1 MSDTI
6 FQFLF
11 LMDEIFWGY
20 IAFVLI
26 MIFGFYLTI
35 RTGFFQIRALPNICK
50 TFFHFLF
57 HKGGEKRGIHPLQ
70 AFFASAGGMIGIG
83 NLVGIVT
90 AVQLGGPGALLWV
103 WFAGMIGAIVK
114 YSEIYLGLKFRVE
127 NKEGGYDGGPMYFLP
142 KAFGTTAISFIVAAL
157 LCVYGIEIYQFSV
170 ITESVSYNW
179 GFNRLAVIIIF
190 LACVLY
196 ASLGGVKRVGQISSW
211 IMPLFLVIYMLMGS
225 WVIFCEFD
233 VLPSVFLSVFK
244 TAFTGH
250 AAVGGFAG
258 STIILAIQHG
268 IGRASYSSDI
278 GIGYDAIIHSESSA
292 IRPER
297 QARLAIL
304 GVAIDNL
311 ICTFS
316 ILVVLVSGVWK
327 GDEILE
333 GSMLLQSSLAKYF
346 PYMKFFMPFFFIAVG
361 YTTIAAYFVM
371 GIKCARFL
379 APKWGQRIYVLYGM
393 ASFLFFSYVPQL
405 QALLVMSIS
414 GSLLLM
420 INLLGI
426 FRLRREIYF
435 VKENFSKNEQAP
447 EPVSSV
453 DRKLELN

>member
-1 MSDTI
+1 MPDSI

-11 LMDEIFWGY
+11 LIDEIFWGY
-20 IAFVLI
+20 IAFILI
-26 MIFGFYLTI
+26 MIFGFYLTA

-50 TFFHFLF
+50 TFFHFLK
-57 HKGGEKRGIHPLQ
+57 HRGVEKRGIHPLQ

-90 AVQLGGPGALLWV
+90 AVQLGGPGALMWV

-114 YSEIYLGLKFRVE
+114 YSEIYLGFKFRVE

-170 ITESVSYNW
+170 ITESISYNW
-179 GFNRLAVIIIF
+179 GFNRLAVIVIF
-190 LACVLY
+190 LAFVLY

-211 IMPLFLVIYMLMGS
+211 IMPIFLVIYILMGS
-225 WVIFCEFD
+225 WVIFNEIEA
-233 VLPSVFLSVFK
+233 LPAILLSVFK
-244 TAFTGH
+244 SAFTGH

-258 STIILAIQHG
+258 STVVLAIQHG
-268 IGRASYSSDI
+268 IGRAAYSSDI

-292 IRPER
+292 VHPER

-304 GVAIDNL
+304 GVGIDNL

-327 GDEILE
+327 GPEVLE
-333 GSMLLQSSLAKYF
+333 GSLLLQSSLGKYF
-346 PYMKFFMPFFFIAVG
+346 PYMKYFMPFFFIAVG

-371 GIKCARFL
+371 GIKCARYL
-379 APKWGQRIYVLYGM
+379 APKWGQRIYILYGM
-393 ASFLFFSYVPQL
+393 TSFLFFSYVPQI

-420 INLLGI
+420 INLFGI
-426 FRLRREIYF
+426 FRLRREIFF
-435 VKENFSKNEQAP
+435 VKEKFTDNQPVEKA
-447 EPVSSV
+447 VSSV
-453 DRKLELN
+453 IEN